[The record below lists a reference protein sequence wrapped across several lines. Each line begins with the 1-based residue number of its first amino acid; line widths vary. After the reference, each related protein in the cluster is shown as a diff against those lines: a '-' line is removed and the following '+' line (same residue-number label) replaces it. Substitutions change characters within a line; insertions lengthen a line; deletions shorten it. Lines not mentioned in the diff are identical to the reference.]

1 MRSGARLGFVV
12 AALGVLAAGAL
23 LAAVPRVPEASRQ
36 NAITRSKDA
45 RMKGAYRFEDGGWIY
60 AHLEGTPEEVG
71 YQHGYL
77 LAAEIRDA
85 LRAVTLDSTHR
96 TQRDWNFFRETAR
109 NILWPHVDAEY
120 QQEMN
125 GIAAGVNASR
135 AGGTAAHALDVWD
148 IVALNAF
155 EEVSDYYVPV
165 LNAEEHR
172 PNPPMAVAPGNCSA
186 FVATGS
192 YTKDHRIV
200 MAHNNWTSYWAGQR
214 WRVIFDIVPATG
226 HRMLM
231 DGFPGVITSDDD
243 FGVNDAGIMV
253 TETTITQ
260 FRGFDVNGKPEFE
273 RSRKAMQYA
282 ESIDDYVRIMVDGN
296 NGGYA
301 NDWLVGDNKT
311 GEIAQLELGLKH
323 HRLWR
328 TRDGYFVGS
337 NFPSDAQVMREE
349 TSFNPKNAG
358 SSPNARHTRWLQLM
372 AEYKGKI
379 GADEAAQFISDHY
392 DTVLKREAPTERTL
406 CGHVD
411 TVSRGIPEWS
421 WAGFYPGGAVQ
432 GKVMDSTMAAAMTLR
447 ARIGHPCGEDFAS
460 QPFLAKHKSYDWQA
474 GILGDMKA
482 GPWTTFRSGEKAP
495 GQ

>member
-1 MRSGARLGFVV
+1 MKSSAKPGFLV
-12 AALGVLAAGAL
+12 ATLLVLAAGAL
-23 LAAVPRVPEASRQ
+23 LAAVPAAPAPARQ
-36 NAITRSKDA
+36 NAAVNQRDA
-45 RMKGAYRFEDGGWIY
+45 RLKGAYRFEDGGWIY
-60 AHLEGTPEEVG
+60 VHLEGTPEQVG

-77 LAAEIRDA
+77 LAAEITDA
-85 LRAVTLDSTHR
+85 LHAVTVDSTYR
-96 TQRDWNFFRETAR
+96 TKRDWNFYRETAR
-109 NILWPHVDAEY
+109 NILWPHVDGEY
-120 QQEMN
+120 REEMT
-125 GIAAGVNASR
+125 GIAEGVNAHNS
-135 AGGTAAHALDVWD
+135 GAHPLDVWD

-165 LNAEEHR
+165 LNAEERR

-200 MAHNNWTSYWAGQR
+200 MAHNNWTSYWSGER
-214 WRVIFDIVPATG
+214 WRIIFDIVPAAG

-253 TETTITQ
+253 TETTITE

-301 NDWLVGDNKT
+301 NDWLLGDNKT

-328 TRDGYFVGS
+328 TKDGYYVGS
-337 NFPSDAQVMREE
+337 NFPSDPQVMQEE
-349 TSFNPKNAG
+349 TSFNPKDAG
-358 SSPNARHTRWLQLM
+358 SSPNARHARWLELM
-372 AEYKGKI
+372 AQYKGKI
-379 GADEAAQFISDHY
+379 GADEAEKFISDHY
-392 DTVLKREAPTERTL
+392 DTVLKREIPTERTL

-411 TVSRGIPEWS
+411 TAARGIPQ
-421 WAGFYPGGAVQ
+421 WAWGRYYPGGAVQ
-432 GKVMDSTMAAAMTLR
+432 GKVMDSKMAAAMTLR

-460 QPFLAKHKSYDWQA
+460 GPFLAAHKDYDWQE

-482 GPWTTFRSGEKAP
+482 GPWTTFRAGEKSP
-495 GQ
+495 ERQ